1 MGGQKGLKDLQCSV
15 LSLHFSS
22 LIIYVFKMILKL
34 RQDSV
39 SALISP
45 NANAEMCNSPRTA
58 PARSA
63 AKRSLRFHSR
73 PVVLL
78 AAEAH
83 FEDRRLNVPKLSLP
97 SSQ

>member
-39 SALISP
+39 
-45 NANAEMCNSPRTA
+45 
-58 PARSA
+58 
-63 AKRSLRFHSR
+63 F
-73 PVVLL
+73 LL
-78 AAEAH
+78 
-83 FEDRRLNVPKLSLP
+83 
-97 SSQ
+97 